1 VFCIV
6 QVLCCLA
13 LLVNV
18 LGADSPATY
27 PLLLPLL
34 REALHP
40 DSTQPELLEDGLG
53 LWLVAVRNAP
63 SPDAGA
69 PLLELTPALTACLT
83 NSTGQHLWGTMSA
96 PWCQP
101 CMFVFCQK
109 YSVCFILGSFMCAVA
124 ARITSSQATKSVQV
138 L

>member
-1 VFCIV
+1 M
-6 QVLCCLA
+6 LCCLA

-18 LGADSPATY
+18 LGMESPATY
-27 PLLLPLL
+27 QLLLPLL

-63 SPDAGA
+63 NSEAGA

-83 NSTGQHLWGTMSA
+83 NSTGGGASCPALCANWLGTA
-96 PWCQP
+96 C
-101 CMFVFCQK
+101 
-109 YSVCFILGSFMCAVA
+109 L
-124 ARITSSQATKSVQV
+124 
-138 L
+138 

>member
-1 VFCIV
+1 M
-6 QVLCCLA
+6 A

-18 LGADSPATY
+18 LGGESPATY

-40 DSTQPELLEDGLG
+40 DSSQPELLEDGLG

-63 SPDAGA
+63 SCEAGA
-69 PLLELTPALTACLT
+69 PLLEVTPALTACLT
-83 NSTGQHLWGTMSA
+83 YSTGGLFWGGLVVVRRTLINTTQVP
-96 PWCQP
+96 PW
-101 CMFVFCQK
+101 VEG
-109 YSVCFILGSFMCAVA
+109 GSRF
-124 ARITSSQATKSVQV
+124 

>member
-1 VFCIV
+1 MFPDTARLMVERGLRLDL

-18 LGADSPATY
+18 LGGFSCDSY

-40 DSTQPELLEDGLG
+40 DSSQPELLEDGLG
-53 LWLVAVRNAP
+53 LWVVALRNAP
-63 SPDAGA
+63 SLEAGA

-83 NSTGQHLWGTMSA
+83 NSTGN
-96 PWCQP
+96 
-101 CMFVFCQK
+101 
-109 YSVCFILGSFMCAVA
+109 
-124 ARITSSQATKSVQV
+124 RIDP
-138 L
+138 

>member
-1 VFCIV
+1 MYQDAYQAGVCPWTGLV
-6 QVLCCLA
+6 MLNRQSALQPTKAAQTGPGPLNGVSCLLRHCLQVLCCLA

-18 LGADSPATY
+18 LGVESAATY

-63 SPDAGA
+63 SSEAGS

-83 NSTGQHLWGTMSA
+83 NSTGG
-96 PWCQP
+96 
-101 CMFVFCQK
+101 
-109 YSVCFILGSFMCAVA
+109 
-124 ARITSSQATKSVQV
+124 
-138 L
+138 